1 MNYFCTLFILHHTI
15 KIFEKMRIFL
25 LLILATLFLFSF
37 NTSEDIKDYPQD
49 YFRSPVS
56 GTIRLSGTFGE
67 LRPNHLHAGIDI
79 KARDGKVGQPLLS
92 AADGYVSRIKVSSV
106 GYGKVLYIDHP
117 NGYTTVYAHM
127 QVFDQRIEDFVK
139 KAQREKESYELEL
152 FPKKNQFSFK
162 KGDRVGKLGMSGRSF
177 GPHLH
182 FEIRD
187 TKTEKPINP
196 LLFGIHVKDNIAPR
210 LHQLK
215 IYHLNDKRET
225 QKTRTLDLRRNGKRY
240 SVRKDTLVIGAWRA
254 GLALKAY
261 DNQNGATNWNGI
273 YSLEMYQD
281 GQPIYDFKMETFSFD
296 ETRYINAHLDYE
308 EQVSKKSYFNRCYA
322 LSGNRLSIYDNQV
335 KGGVVTLHQGKAS
348 EIKMVVKDVEGNSS
362 TLKFWVKRGEVAEPE
377 SGIFNYILPYDEEN
391 QIENDGFYLYLKKG
405 TLYENLY
412 LKYSTA
418 VDESQGVYS
427 SVHQIQDYKT
437 PAHRYFDI
445 GIKPS
450 GLPENLRDKAFIAYC
465 GKSKEPQNCGG
476 IWKDGK
482 LQAKVRDFGN
492 YCIMVDTKPP
502 TIQPIRFKSNMR
514 GYSKMSFKVKENFK
528 TARNIDAFKYKAT
541 VDGEWILLEYD
552 SKNDLLIHR
561 FDGSIAKGKHTLRL
575 EVTDDRG
582 NQKVF
587 ERDFTR

>member
-1 MNYFCTLFILHHTI
+1 
-15 KIFEKMRIFL
+15 MRIFL
-25 LLILATLFLFSF
+25 LLILATVFLFSF
-37 NTSEDIKDYPQD
+37 NISEATKDYPQD

-79 KARDGKVGQPLLS
+79 KARNGKVGESLYS
-92 AADGYVSRIKVSSV
+92 TAEGYVSRIKVSSG

-117 NGYTTVYAHM
+117 NGYTSVYAHM
-127 QVFDQRIEDFVK
+127 QVFDKRIEDFVK

-152 FPKKNQFSFK
+152 FPKKNQFAFK
-162 KGDRVGKLGMSGRSF
+162 QGDRIGKLGMSGRSF

-225 QKTRTLDLRRNGKRY
+225 QKTRTLDLRKNGKNY
-240 SVRKDTLVIGAWRA
+240 SVRKDTLVISAWRA

-308 EQVSKKSYFNRCYA
+308 EQVSKKSYFNRCYS
-322 LSGNRLSIYDNQV
+322 LSGNRLSIYKNKV
-335 KGGVVTLHQGKAS
+335 EGGVVTLHQGKAS
-348 EIKMVVKDVEGNSS
+348 EIKMVVKDVEGNTS
-362 TLKFWVKRGEVAEPE
+362 TLKFWVKRGKVKEPD
-377 SGIFNYILPYDEEN
+377 SKIFNYVLPYDEEN
-391 QIENDGFYLYLKKG
+391 QIENDGFYLFLKKG

-412 LKYSTA
+412 LKYNTTIDKS
-418 VDESQGVYS
+418 EGIYS
-427 SVHQIQDYKT
+427 FVHQIQDFKT

-450 GLPENLRDKAFIAYC
+450 ALPEELRDKAFIAYC
-465 GKSKEPQNCGG
+465 GKSKNPQNCGG
-476 IWKDGK
+476 KWKNGK

-492 YCIMVDTKPP
+492 YCIMVDTQPP

-514 GYSKMSFKVKENFK
+514 GYSKMTFKVKENFD
-528 TARNIDAFKYKAT
+528 TARNIDPFKYKAT
-541 VDGEWILLEYD
+541 VDGQWILLEYD

-561 FDGSIAKGKHTLRL
+561 FDGSIAKGSHVLRL

-582 NQKVF
+582 NQKVY
-587 ERDFTR
+587 ERNFTL